1 MEFVDIL
8 GWTSAIASVIIILCM
23 AIFSIAGVA
32 YIVYLVI
39 DNWLYERRRKK

>member
-23 AIFSIAGVA
+23 AIFSIAGIA

-39 DNWLYERRRKK
+39 DNWRFNHRRK

>member
-1 MEFVDIL
+1 MELVDIL
-8 GWTSAIASVIIILCM
+8 GWTTSIASAIIILCM

-39 DNWLYERRRKK
+39 DNWRWNHRRK